1 MGIVLGVILLL
12 GMAVPAHAADITTS
26 TKGLDTPASIEEE
39 TGSNTYTPVTDFD
52 KLYTGQ
58 NYQLNYT
65 WSIDNGVNVKDGDTA
80 KVSVPTNASPSPAY
94 FAVNADDAN
103 KTVVGDVTI
112 NPGEDFGTIKFNSKL
127 EQSNVGRTGTL
138 QFNAVGRVEKASTG
152 GATFTINKNG
162 WVNKNDYVNF
172 LPTKVTWNIVFN
184 PNNKDMGEVTLKDL
198 IGPMQ
203 TYIDG
208 SLGAT
213 DKDGNTVTPDITV
226 SGSNLKMVF
235 HNVTSEI
242 SMTYLTTVDVSQI
255 TGQTTGVFSNQVD
268 LSSTSG
274 DSGSASTGSG
284 SDAGGPIEADSIKN
298 AHWGGEAVLSSDYVA
313 GFKLTKTA
321 FGDTTALLP
330 GATYRVDQLQ
340 SDGTTYKTVQSG
352 LKTGDDGVLDD
363 PLLKVGTYHIV
374 ETQAPDGYLLDQK
387 AIPLTI
393 AADDD
398 PQIHELSQ
406 VDSPNAATLTKTD
419 AVTGK
424 VLPGAKYELKDD
436 AGDVVGDP
444 KVTDA
449 EGHVV
454 FTKLNPGKYSFVET
468 EAPDGYEIN
477 NEPVSF
483 TISNT
488 DTEVVTKSQTDSPS
502 SATLIKTDA
511 MTGDAL
517 PGAKYELQDAA
528 GKVIRDSVTTDADG
542 KAVFTKL
549 SPGKYFFHET
559 AAPDGYELNTA
570 LVPVMVSDTGTDTDA
585 AAATVSQ
592 KDSPNSAVLTKT
604 DAVTGAVVKGATY
617 DLEEKD
623 GTVVREAADTDEK
636 GQVAFNKLN
645 PGTYYF
651 AEKSSPAAYEV
662 NEERVPVTIS
672 STDTAAVNV
681 AQKDQPVTSSSSSSS
696 SSSSESSSTSSTSS
710 SSESS
715 STSSIS
721 SSSDSSS
728 TSSASSSSDS
738 SSTSSSDSSHSSASS
753 SISSSHS
760 NHNSGSSSDA
770 TSSSSTSSNSGSSSS
785 SSSTSTPSS
794 KPNKVSSIS
803 SSSSSMTSGKIAN
816 GGVTST
822 SSSHGPKSGSSAK
835 PGLQRYL
842 PQTNEQKSLAAMIIG
857 LAIFGISLSL
867 WEWNRAWLRSL
878 KH

>member
-1 MGIVLGVILLL
+1 MWRSLKITLMGIVLGVILLL
-12 GMAVPAHAADITTS
+12 GVAMPAHAADITTQ
-26 TKGLDTPASIEEE
+26 TKGLDTPTSIEEE

-58 NYQLNYT
+58 NYRLNYN
-65 WSIDNGVNVKDGDTA
+65 WSIDDGVNVRDGDTA

-103 KTVVGDVTI
+103 QTVVGDVTI

-208 SLGAT
+208 SLGAQ

-242 SMTYLTTVDVSQI
+242 SLTYLTTVDVSQI

-284 SDAGGPIEADSIKN
+284 SDAGGPIDSNSIKN

-321 FGDTTALLP
+321 LGDTTALLP

-406 VDSPNAATLTKTD
+406 VDSLNAATLTKTD

-444 KVTDA
+444 KGTDA

-483 TISNT
+483 TISN
-488 DTEVVTKSQTDSPS
+488 
-502 SATLIKTDA
+502 
-511 MTGDAL
+511 M
-517 PGAKYELQDAA
+517 
-528 GKVIRDSVTTDADG
+528 
-542 KAVFTKL
+542 
-549 SPGKYFFHET
+549 
-559 AAPDGYELNTA
+559 
-570 LVPVMVSDTGTDTDA
+570 
-585 AAATVSQ
+585 
-592 KDSPNSAVLTKT
+592 
-604 DAVTGAVVKGATY
+604 
-617 DLEEKD
+617 
-623 GTVVREAADTDEK
+623 
-636 GQVAFNKLN
+636 
-645 PGTYYF
+645 
-651 AEKSSPAAYEV
+651 
-662 NEERVPVTIS
+662 
-672 STDTAAVNV
+672 DTAAVNV

-696 SSSSESSSTSSTSS
+696 ASSTSSSSASSSTSSTSS
-710 SSESS
+710 SSASS
-715 STSSIS
+715 STSS
-721 SSSDSSS
+721 SD
-728 TSSASSSSDS
+728 
-738 SSTSSSDSSHSSASS
+738 SSSDSSHSSASGS
-753 SISSSHS
+753 SSSSHS
-760 NHNSGSSSDA
+760 SHNSGSSSDSTSSSSA
-770 TSSSSTSSNSGSSSS
+770 SSSSSTSSSF
-785 SSSTSTPSS
+785 SSTSTPSS
-794 KPNKVSSIS
+794 KPNKVSSTS
-803 SSSSSMTSGKIAN
+803 SSSSSMTSGHIAN

-822 SSSHGPKSGSSAK
+822 SSSHGPKSGSSAAK
-835 PGLQRYL
+835 PKGLQRYL

>member
-1 MGIVLGVILLL
+1 MWRSLKITLMGIVLGVILLL
-12 GMAVPAHAADITTS
+12 GVAMPAHAADITTQ
-26 TKGLDTPASIEEE
+26 TKGLDTPTSIEEE

-58 NYQLNYT
+58 NYRLNYN
-65 WSIDNGVNVKDGDTA
+65 WSIDDGVNVRDGDTA

-103 KTVVGDVTI
+103 QTVVGDVTI

-208 SLGAT
+208 SLGAQ

-242 SMTYLTTVDVSQI
+242 SLTYLTTVDVSQI

-284 SDAGGPIEADSIKN
+284 SDAGGPIDSNSIKN

-321 FGDTTALLP
+321 LGDTTALLP

-406 VDSPNAATLTKTD
+406 VDSPNAAILTKTD

-424 VLPGAKYELKDD
+424 ALPGAKYELKDD

-488 DTEVVTKSQTDSPS
+488 DT
-502 SATLIKTDA
+502 
-511 MTGDAL
+511 
-517 PGAKYELQDAA
+517 
-528 GKVIRDSVTTDADG
+528 
-542 KAVFTKL
+542 
-549 SPGKYFFHET
+549 
-559 AAPDGYELNTA
+559 
-570 LVPVMVSDTGTDTDA
+570 
-585 AAATVSQ
+585 
-592 KDSPNSAVLTKT
+592 
-604 DAVTGAVVKGATY
+604 
-617 DLEEKD
+617 
-623 GTVVREAADTDEK
+623 
-636 GQVAFNKLN
+636 
-645 PGTYYF
+645 
-651 AEKSSPAAYEV
+651 
-662 NEERVPVTIS
+662 
-672 STDTAAVNV
+672 AAVNV

-696 SSSSESSSTSSTSS
+696 ASSTSSSCASSSASSSTSSTSS
-710 SSESS
+710 SSASS
-715 STSSIS
+715 STSS
-721 SSSDSSS
+721 SDL
-728 TSSASSSSDS
+728 
-738 SSTSSSDSSHSSASS
+738 SSDSSHSSASS
-753 SISSSHS
+753 DSSSSHS
-760 NHNSGSSSDA
+760 SQNSSSSSDS
-770 TSSSSTSSNSGSSSS
+770 TSSSSSSIGSSFSTSSSF
-785 SSSTSTPSS
+785 SSTSTPSS
-794 KPNKVSSIS
+794 KPNKVSSTS
-803 SSSSSMTSGKIAN
+803 SSSSSMTSGHIAN

-822 SSSHGPKSGSSAK
+822 SSSHGPKSGSSAAK

-842 PQTNEQKSLAAMIIG
+842 PQTNEQKSLAVMIIG